1 MEHMENLAFV
11 ASVALVVIAAV
22 VVAVGIYLILLM
34 AELKRIV
41 HKLNVSLESTGSS
54 IAQFMASLQHAGSY
68 ALSFQ
73 AGVKTLES
81 LASWIKERTAKDE
94 KPDKKK

>member
-1 MEHMENLAFV
+1 MENLAFV

-34 AELKRIV
+34 AELKKV
-41 HKLNVSLESTGSS
+41 VNKLNFSLETTGTN
-54 IAQFMASLQHAGSY
+54 IAQFIASLQHAGSY

-73 AGVKTLES
+73 TGIKALES
-81 LASWIKERTAKDE
+81 LSQWIKERTSKDE
-94 KPDKKK
+94 KTHKKK